1 MKKCHTEIMKE
12 IKKLEE
18 VKETLLNEESDN
30 CIVTYLQKETP
41 INTGYDYNLTNIK
54 IEECDTEILRLK
66 SLLTKANVETNVEG
80 FEMTISEALV
90 YLAQLNEKLKR
101 LSYLVNLKPL
111 KRSTGYDSVPEFTKI
126 VFDREK
132 VLKDYEEVRNLI
144 PKLQMAIDRTNLNHM
159 IEC

>member
-18 VKETLLNEESDN
+18 IKEILLSEESDN
-30 CIVTYLQKETP
+30 CVVTYLQKETP
-41 INTGYDYNLTNIK
+41 INTGYNYDETNKK
-54 IEECDTEILRLK
+54 ITECDNEILRLK
-66 SLLTKANVETNVEG
+66 SLLTKANAKTKVEG
-80 FEMTISEALV
+80 FDMTINEALV

-111 KRSTGYDSVPEFTKI
+111 KRTTGYDSTPEFTKI

-144 PKLQMAIDRTNLNHM
+144 PRLQMAIDRTNLNHM
-159 IEC
+159 IDC

>member
-41 INTGYDYNLTNIK
+41 INTGYDYNLTNIE

>member
-54 IEECDTEILRLK
+54 IDECDKEILRLK
-66 SLLTKANVETNVEG
+66 SLLTKANVETEVEG

-132 VLKDYEEVRNLI
+132 VLNDYEEVRNLI

>member
-1 MKKCHTEIMKE
+1 MKKCNTEIMKE

>member
-66 SLLTKANVETNVEG
+66 SLLTKANVETNVGG

>member
-90 YLAQLNEKLKR
+90 CLAQLNEKLKR

>member
-54 IEECDTEILRLK
+54 IDECDTEILRLK
-66 SLLTKANVETNVEG
+66 SLLAKANVETNVEG

-126 VFDREK
+126 VFDRAK

>member
-18 VKETLLNEESDN
+18 IKETLLNEESDN

-80 FEMTISEALV
+80 FEMTIGEALV

>member
-54 IEECDTEILRLK
+54 IDECDKEILRLK
-66 SLLTKANVETNVEG
+66 SLLTKANVETKVEG

-132 VLKDYEEVRNLI
+132 VLNDYEEVRNLI